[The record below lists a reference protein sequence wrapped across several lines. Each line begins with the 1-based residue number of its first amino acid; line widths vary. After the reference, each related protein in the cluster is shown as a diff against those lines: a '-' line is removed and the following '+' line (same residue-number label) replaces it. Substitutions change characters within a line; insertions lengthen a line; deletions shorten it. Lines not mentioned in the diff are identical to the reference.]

1 MKYGVFEMGTQKIE
15 KKLPDSILALIDEEA
30 EKMGISR
37 QEAISRLI
45 SSVLSLKNETEI
57 EHLILELK
65 NQGIQLVMKDEEISY
80 LRTELSNMNQ
90 GLSKMAENLTKR
102 NCSIADVDAQVSPM
116 RDEVTA
122 LSGEISKM
130 RDKIETISSSSFERH
145 IPLLIIGIL
154 AGLLVVYLIVMKL

>member
-1 MKYGVFEMGTQKIE
+1 MGIEKIE
-15 KKLPDSILALIDEEA
+15 KKLPDSILALIGEES
-30 EKMGISR
+30 EKIGISR

-57 EHLILELK
+57 ERLISELK
-65 NQGIQLVMKDEEISY
+65 NQGIQLAMKDEEISY
-80 LRTELSNMNQ
+80 LRTELSAMNQ
-90 GLSKMAENLTKR
+90 GLSKMAENFAKR
-102 NCSIADVDAQVSPM
+102 NSLMADIDAQVSPM

-122 LSGEISKM
+122 LSGEMSKM
-130 RDKIETISSSSFERH
+130 KDEIKAASSSSLERH